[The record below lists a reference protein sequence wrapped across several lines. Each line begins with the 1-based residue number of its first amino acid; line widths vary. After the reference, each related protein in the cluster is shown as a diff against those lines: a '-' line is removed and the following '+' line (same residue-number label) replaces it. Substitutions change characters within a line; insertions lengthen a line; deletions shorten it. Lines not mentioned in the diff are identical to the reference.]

1 MRSKTF
7 AVITSTLVLVGLF
20 LVAQRSMGQSGADRM
35 ITQAVDESKLMTLKG
50 NTYPLARA
58 EFDRGA
64 VPASLPMDR
73 MLLVMRRSP
82 AQESSLETFLA
93 QQVDESSPNYH
104 KWLTPDQFGE
114 QFGASDDDIAQVTS
128 WLQSH
133 GFQLATPSHGRG
145 VVEFSGTA
153 GQVQEAFHTAI
164 HYYNVNGQQHW
175 ANQSDPQIP
184 AAFASAV
191 AGFVS
196 LHNFPRHS
204 TMRSL
209 GTVRRN
215 RATAKSAAIQPSFTF
230 AGGCALQNDCFT
242 LGPQDFSTIY
252 NVTPLYTSGIDGT
265 GEVIAIVAD
274 SNINP
279 TDVTQFRSIFG
290 LPAKAPNIIVNGT
303 DPGIRPCPNGNECE
317 AILDVEWSGAVA
329 KNATIDLVVSAD
341 GASAGTDLSAQ
352 FIVDNNL
359 APIMSESFG
368 ECELFLGSGGNT
380 FENSLFMQGAAQGIT
395 IAISTGDEGSV
406 GCLPD
411 SSGDPNTFGLGVSGL
426 ASTPFNVAVGGTD
439 FNQINN
445 TAAFWNSSNTSGTQG
460 SAKGHIPETTWN
472 DSCTNANLGSA
483 FGFSSSAEANCNN
496 PAIATVVSFGQLNGG
511 SGGVSNCTTP
521 TGSAQTTS
529 QCAGGYAKPSWQVG
543 PGVPADGKRDIP
555 DVSLF
560 ASTGDM
566 TGSFY
571 IVCEA
576 DSQGGLPCSL
586 TPDGNG
592 DFDFG
597 GVGGTSVSVQV
608 FAGLMAL
615 ADQEAKGP
623 LGNVNP
629 KFYSL
634 AASQAGHC
642 ATASPASTCAFY
654 DISLG
659 TIAQPCATSTAA
671 APSSNCTTTNNADA
685 FGVLTGYNAGTGYD
699 LATGLGSINATNMVQ
714 SFAGAKGVSGFS
726 VGPASGTASVA
737 AGGTT
742 TYPVTVTGAFGFAG
756 TVAFSCSGLPAGVTC
771 SGTPATVSA
780 ATPTASSTITF
791 TATSGAN
798 LVPQGPGANGISNH
812 NTPLLAGISQRVL
825 ASLFALTLV
834 LWGGIFLFASKNRMW
849 KSTGVFAAV
858 IFGAL
863 FVASCGGGGGSNPPP
878 PPPPVNNTTTVLIT
892 GTSGAATASTVVTLT
907 VQ

>member
-1 MRSKTF
+1 MRSKLLAAF
-7 AVITSTLVLVGLF
+7 AVTLTALCLF
-20 LVAQRSMGQSGADRM
+20 TLAQRVTGQSGQARL
-35 ITQAVDESKLMTLKG
+35 ITQSIDESKLMVQHG
-50 NTYPLARA
+50 SVYPLARA

-64 VPASLPMDR
+64 VPASLPMER
-73 MLLVMRRSP
+73 MLMVMKRSP
-82 AQESSLETFLA
+82 AQESAIESFLA

-114 QFGASDDDIAQVTS
+114 RFGASEEDIAQVTS

-133 GFQLATPSHGRG
+133 GFQVAPAAHGRG
-145 VVEFSGTA
+145 VIEFSGDA
-153 GQVQEAFHTAI
+153 GQVQSAFHTAI
-164 HYYNVNGQQHW
+164 HYYNVNGQQHF
-175 ANQSDPQIP
+175 ANVTDPQFP

-191 AGFVS
+191 VGVAS

-204 TMRSL
+204 ASRSL
-209 GTVRRN
+209 GVVRRN
-215 RATAKSAAIQPSFTF
+215 MATAKSETIQPSFTF

-242 LGPQDFSTIY
+242 LGPQDFATIY
-252 NVTPLYTSGIDGT
+252 NVGPLYTAGIDGT

-303 DPGIRPCPNGNECE
+303 DPGIQPCPNGNECE

-341 GASAGTDLSAQ
+341 GATPGTDLSAQ

-368 ECELFLGSGGNT
+368 ECELFLGSGGNS
-380 FENSLFMQGAAQGIT
+380 FENSLFMQAAAEGIT
-395 IAISTGDEGSV
+395 VAISTGDQGSV

-411 SSGDPNTFGLGVSGL
+411 STGDPNTFGLGVNGI
-426 ASTPFNVAVGGTD
+426 ASTPFDVAVGGTD

-445 TAAFWNSSNTSGTQG
+445 TSAFWNTSNTSGTQG

-472 DSCTNANLGSA
+472 DSCTNENLGTD
-483 FGFSSSAEANCNN
+483 FGFSTDQETNCNN
-496 PAIATVVSFGQLNGG
+496 PAIENIVPFGQLNGG

-521 TGSAQTTS
+521 TGSQSTS

-543 PGVPADGKRDIP
+543 PGVPPDGKRDIP

-576 DSQGGLPCSL
+576 DAQGGLPCSL
-586 TPDGNG
+586 TPDSHGN
-592 DFDFG
+592 FDFG
-597 GVGGTSVSVQV
+597 GVGGTSVSVQT

-642 ATASPASTCAFY
+642 ATASPAASCAFF
-654 DISLG
+654 DVSVG
-659 TIAQPCATSTAA
+659 TIAQPCVTATQAVPST
-671 APSSNCTTTNNADA
+671 NCVTTNSADA
-685 FGVLTGYNAGTGYD
+685 FGVLTGVNAGTGYD
-699 LATGLGSINATNMVQ
+699 LATGLGSINAMNMVQ

-726 VGPASGTASVA
+726 VGPASGAATVTAGA
-737 AGGTT
+737 TT
-742 TYPVTVTGAFGFAG
+742 NYPVTVTGAFGFAG
-756 TVAFSCSGLPAGVTC
+756 TVNFSCTGMPAGVTC
-771 SGTPATVSA
+771 SGTAATVSA
-780 ATPTASSTITF
+780 ATPTATSMITF
-791 TATSGAN
+791 TATSAAN
-798 LVPQGPGANGISNH
+798 LLPQGPGANGIPNH
-812 NTPLLAGISQRVL
+812 HAPLLAGFSQRVL
-825 ASLFALTLV
+825 ASLFTITLV
-834 LWGGIFLFASKNRMW
+834 MWGGIFLFASKNRMW
-849 KSTGVFAAV
+849 KSTGVFALV

-863 FVASCGGGGGSNPPP
+863 LVTSCGGGGGSNPPP
-878 PPPPVNNTTTVLIT
+878 PPPPPNNTSTVLIT
-892 GTSGAATASTVVTLT
+892 GTSGSATASTVVTLT
-907 VQ
+907 VN